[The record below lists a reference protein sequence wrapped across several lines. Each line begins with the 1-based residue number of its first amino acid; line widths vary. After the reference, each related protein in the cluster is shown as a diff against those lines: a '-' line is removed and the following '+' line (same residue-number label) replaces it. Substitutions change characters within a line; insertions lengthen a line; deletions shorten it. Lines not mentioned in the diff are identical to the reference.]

1 MSSNPYLLLWFEAP
15 LQSWGFD
22 SKFGRRDTLN
32 FPTFSGVLGLICCAM
47 GRSGGQDEF
56 LADFSDMDMSVI
68 AYTKSTLNKNLFLRD
83 FHMVGSGYDV
93 RDEWQ
98 SLLIPKKSDGKR
110 SSGTSGSKLTYRY
123 YLQNM
128 AFAVAL
134 EVPST
139 YADEVADAVKSPVW
153 DLYLGRKCCV
163 PTELIFQGQFH
174 NDAEAFAK
182 AEELAVVKKLTKDFR
197 VLKGEHEGEVRTL
210 NDIPI
215 RFGQNKIY
223 RDRRVTIID
232 TEME

>member
-1 MSSNPYLLLWFEAP
+1 M
-15 LQSWGFD
+15 QSWGYD

-56 LADFSDMDMSVI
+56 LADFSDMDMSVV
-68 AYTKSTLNKNLFLRD
+68 AYTKSKQNKDPFLRD
-83 FHMVGSGYDV
+83 FHTVGNGYDI
-93 RDEWQ
+93 RDKWQ

-110 SSGTSGSKLTYRY
+110 PVGSGSKLTYRY

-139 YADEVADAVKSPVW
+139 HADNVADAVKSPVW

-163 PTELIFQGQFH
+163 PTEFIFQGKFE
-174 NDAEAFAK
+174 NVEDAK
-182 AEELAVVKKLTKDFR
+182 AKAQELAKCKELTEGFR
-197 VLKGEHEGEVRTL
+197 VLKGEYDDGEVLTL

-215 RFGQNKIY
+215 RFGQNKLY
-223 RDRRVTIID
+223 RDRRVTKID